1 MPADMFTHSRD
12 GRQPAPEG
20 PFARTRPILVDGEGR
35 LDPAVV
41 EWGAWLAAG

>member
-20 PFARTRPILVDGEGR
+20 PFARTRPILVDGDDRDGG
-35 LDPAVV
+35 AVEV
-41 EWGAWLAAG
+41 GMTG